1 MGDRPHQKLHL
12 TILTLKSWSVYN
24 SILRRNDKCPLL
36 FAKALTYLSETVL
49 VQAAIAN
56 DQIETGYSN
65 TLLLK
70 NTLFT
75 VNRFDE
81 KLDKLM

>member
-1 MGDRPHQKLHL
+1 MPF
-12 TILTLKSWSVYN
+12 TICK
-24 SILRRNDKCPLL
+24 I
-36 FAKALTYLSETVL
+36 LTYLSETVL

-56 DQIETGYSN
+56 DRIETGYSN
-65 TLLLK
+65 TLLPK
-70 NTLFT
+70 NKLFT